1 MSKKSVSLLLVLF
14 VILGGIL
21 AGCGSN
27 DDKNAGGSS
36 PSASPSSASP
46 SAASPEASS
55 GESASPSSSSEA
67 PKEEVTLKV
76 GAAAVPHAEIL
87 EFVKPKLKEEGV
99 NLDIVV
105 FDDEGQLNP
114 ALKDG
119 QIDANYFQ
127 HVPYLDSVKDE
138 KGYDFAVTTK
148 VHVEPIGLYSN
159 KHKSKDELPE
169 GAKIGIP
176 NNPSNEYRALVLL
189 QQQGLIKLKDGLTTF
204 EATPKDIVDNPKKL
218 KFVEADSATLPRSLP
233 DLDGAVINTNLVL
246 EAKIDPNSAL
256 FREDANSPYANVI
269 VVRKGDENKDA
280 IQKLDA
286 ALTSPDVKKFLEDKY
301 GVAVVPAF

>member
-1 MSKKSVSLLLVLF
+1 MSRKKSLFAVTAILLVAGTL
-14 VILGGIL
+14 LS
-21 AGCGSN
+21 GCGS
-27 DDKNAGGSS
+27 KNNNNG
-36 PSASPSSASP
+36 SSASP
-46 SAASPEASS
+46 SPSASA
-55 GESASPSSSSEA
+55 SASPSASAEPSPEPA
-67 PKEEVTLKV
+67 KETTLKI

-87 EFVKPKLKEEGV
+87 NFVKPALKEQGV

-127 HVPYLDSVKDE
+127 HVPYLDSVAKE

-148 VHVEPIGLYSN
+148 VHVEPIGFYSD
-159 KHKSKDELPE
+159 KLKSKDEIKE

-189 QQQGLIKLKDGLTTF
+189 QQQGLIKLKEGLTTY

-233 DLDGAVINTNLVL
+233 DLDGAIINTNLVL
-246 EAKIDPNSAL
+246 EAKIDPKSAL

-269 VVRKGDENKDA
+269 VVRKGDENREEIK
-280 IQKLDA
+280 KLDA
-286 ALTSPDVKKFLEDKY
+286 ALTTPEVKKFIEDKY

>member
-1 MSKKSVSLLLVLF
+1 MSRKKSLFAITAILLVAGTL
-14 VILGGIL
+14 LS
-21 AGCGSN
+21 GCGSKN
-27 DDKNAGGSS
+27 DNNG
-36 PSASPSSASP
+36 SSASP
-46 SAASPEASS
+46 SPSAS
-55 GESASPSSSSEA
+55 GSASPSASTEPSPEPA
-67 PKEEVTLKV
+67 KETTLKI

-87 EFVKPKLKEEGV
+87 NFIKPALKEQGV
-99 NLDIVV
+99 NLDVVV

-127 HVPYLDSVKDE
+127 HVPYLDSVAKE
-138 KGYDFAVTTK
+138 KGYDFAVTAK
-148 VHVEPIGLYSN
+148 VHVEPIGLYSD
-159 KHKSKDELPE
+159 KLKSKDEIKE

-189 QQQGLIKLKDGLTTF
+189 QQQGLIKLKEGLTTY

-233 DLDGAVINTNLVL
+233 DLDGAIINTNLVL

-269 VVRKGDENKDA
+269 VVRKGDENREEIK
-280 IQKLDA
+280 KLDA
-286 ALTSPDVKKFLEDKY
+286 ALTTPEVKKFIEDKY